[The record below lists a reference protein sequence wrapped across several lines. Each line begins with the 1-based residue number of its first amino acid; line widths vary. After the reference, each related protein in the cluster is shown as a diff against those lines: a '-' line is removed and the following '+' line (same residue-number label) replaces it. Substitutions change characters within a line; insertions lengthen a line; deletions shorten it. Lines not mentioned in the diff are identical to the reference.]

1 MDSKTVVAICR
12 TKTFNDPCDLCGR
25 VIEIGEE
32 YSFTATADGGVL
44 ETTTLCK
51 TCAHIADAAAY
62 DKDDTL
68 DDVQRDCQDFL
79 IETVCSE
86 CQTADDCCI
95 KNRATCA
102 AIKRQ
107 FTFG

>member
-12 TKTFNDPCDLCGR
+12 TNTFNNPCDLCGR

-32 YSFTATADGGVL
+32 YSFTATANGGVL

-51 TCAHIADAAAY
+51 TCAHIADATAN
-62 DKDDTL
+62 DKGEAL
-68 DDVQRDCQDFL
+68 DDLQRECQDFL
-79 IETVCSE
+79 TETVCCE
-86 CQTADDCCI
+86 CQNSGNCGI

>member
-25 VIEIGEE
+25 AIEIGEE

-51 TCAHIADAAAY
+51 TCAHIADAANETY
-62 DKDDTL
+62 EGL
-68 DDVQRDCQDFL
+68 GDVQRGCQDFL
-79 IETVCSE
+79 IETVCSN
-86 CQTADDCCI
+86 CQTSGDCRI
-95 KNRATCA
+95 ENRATCA